1 MSIKGTSFNKVKKIK
16 MIASYLILLNY
27 CLGSPLIGSATVYP
41 TSVCGPENNNQI
53 CDNGNC
59 CSQYGHCGSSIEY
72 CETGCQSKFG
82 TCTANVAD
90 PNKFGIPNPWPK
102 PATEK
107 PILPAIYNSVTDKNA
122 VLSRPGS
129 LTWYKFNGGPAYCD
143 GKTRNEDDLVVAL
156 YTDLLKLYD
165 CRKEQR
171 SVRIKAPNGNSVVAQ
186 VVDMCDALDGCIP
199 GTVDGTQGVW
209 NALGLNLDIGRI
221 GVNWDFI

>member
-1 MSIKGTSFNKVKKIK
+1 MAT
-16 MIASYLILLNY
+16 YLFLFY
-27 CLGSPLIGSATVYP
+27 HCLASPLIGSATIYP
-41 TSVCGPENNNQI
+41 TSTCGPEHNNQV
-53 CDNGNC
+53 CDQGNC

-72 CETGCQSKFG
+72 CGSGCQIKYGICSS
-82 TCTANVAD
+82 
-90 PNKFGIPNPWPK
+90 NKLAKPWST

-107 PILPAIYNSVTDKNA
+107 PIEPSIDPPVANKPSLF
-122 VLSRPGS
+122 RPGS

-143 GKTRNEDDLVVAL
+143 GKPRNEDDLVVAL
-156 YTDLLKLYD
+156 HTDLLKLYD

-209 NALGLNLDIGRI
+209 KALGLNLDIGRI
-221 GVNWDFI
+221 GVNWDFV